1 MMGIDIATNRNTKK
15 YDSRELLWRIAWG
28 VGSIAFRLSPRWLYG
43 FRRWLL
49 RRFGA
54 KVGGHVHI
62 YPTVKIQYP
71 WLLEI
76 GDYSAIGDGARI
88 YNLGPLKIGARA
100 TISQMAHLCGGSHD
114 YQSPDMA
121 LIRSPITIEEDAWVC
136 ADAFIGPG
144 VTVGRGAVVGARTVV
159 AKDVRA
165 WSIVVGN
172 PAREIGE
179 RTLHGGIAPGAPMGG
194 NDL

>member
-1 MMGIDIATNRNTKK
+1 MMDIDVAANRRVKK
-15 YDSRELLWRIAWG
+15 YGNQELLWRIAWG
-28 VGSIAFRLSPRWLYG
+28 VGAVVFRLSPRWLYG

-54 KVGGHVHI
+54 TVGMHVHI

-76 GDYSAIGDGARI
+76 GDYAAIGDGVRI
-88 YNLGPLKIGARA
+88 YNLGPLRIGKRA

-114 YQSPDMA
+114 YESPEMK
-121 LIRSPITIEEDAWVC
+121 LLRLPITIQEDSWVC
-136 ADAFIGPG
+136 ADAFVGPG
-144 VTVGRGAVVGARTVV
+144 VTIGRGAVVGARAVV
-159 AKDVRA
+159 AKDVGP

-172 PAREIGE
+172 PARQIGE
-179 RTLHGGIAPGAPMGG
+179 RKLSGDIESETQTGG

>member
-1 MMGIDIATNRNTKK
+1 MVIDVATNRRRKK
-15 YDSRELLWRIAWG
+15 YDTRELLGRIAWG
-28 VGSIAFRLSPRWLYG
+28 MGCIAFRLSPRWLHG

-54 KVGGHVHI
+54 RVGIHVHI

-76 GDYSAIGDGARI
+76 DDYSAIGDGVRI
-88 YNLGPLKIGARA
+88 YNLGPLKIGKRA

-114 YQSPDMA
+114 YQSPEMT
-121 LIRSPITIEEDAWVC
+121 LLRSPITIEEDSWVC

-144 VTVGRGAVVGARTVV
+144 VTVGRGAVVGARSVV
-159 AKDVRA
+159 AKDVRS

-179 RTLHGGIAPGAPMGG
+179 RKMLG
-194 NDL
+194 NDGVNANVDPSDE